1 MIFGIRTFVRGV
13 SGTAAGQQKSAV
25 SHGALF
31 DSETGLL
38 KVMKE
43 YEWNDPIDPSKATM
57 YIGDFDPRGIAVLDY
72 KFALDDI
79 PKAID
84 AYMELTAT
92 DRIKVAD
99 DLPPDIDPKDVI
111 FVQGFKTSGKG
122 ADILITELVTQ
133 AHISILAL
141 CLFSKSIQ
149 DSADFVDGLDIIAGN
164 DDEDSDEDDTGM
176 SGLSVQSISFG
187 FGGRLH

>member
-1 MIFGIRTFVRGV
+1 MIFGIRTFIRGV
-13 SGTAAGQQKSAV
+13 SGNAAGGQKAAV

-38 KVMKE
+38 KIMKS
-43 YEWNDPIDPSKATM
+43 YEWNDPIDPTKATM
-57 YIGDFDPRGIAVLDY
+57 YIGDFDPRGIAVLDH
-72 KFALDDI
+72 KFSLDDI

-84 AYMELTAT
+84 AFMELEAT
-92 DRIKVAD
+92 ERLVISD
-99 DLPPDIDPKDVI
+99 DLPPDINPKDVI
-111 FVQGFKTSGKG
+111 YVQGFKTSGKG
-122 ADILITELVTQ
+122 ADILVTEMVSQ
-133 AHISILAL
+133 AHVSVLAL

-149 DSADFVDGLDIIAGN
+149 DSADFVEGLDIIAGN
-164 DDEDSDEDDTGM
+164 DDDSDDEDDIGM